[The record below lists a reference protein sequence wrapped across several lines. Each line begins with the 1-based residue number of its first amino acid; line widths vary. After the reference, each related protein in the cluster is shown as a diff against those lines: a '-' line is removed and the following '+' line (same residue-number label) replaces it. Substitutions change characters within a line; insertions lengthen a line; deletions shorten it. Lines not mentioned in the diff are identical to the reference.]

1 MNKKDNSFPYS
12 WIVICLLFVAA
23 CNDTKRPPQKDIA
36 VSPEQLNEK
45 AVDNIKTLLEYA
57 KKNNGDIGDSLVLF
71 NDTLVRYSYE
81 KNYYAVFWSYKEQWK
96 PYGDSL
102 FQFLENAR
110 LFGLFPEDYHYAE
123 LSAIRK
129 RFEIDSLGQND
140 RRDAALWSRAD
151 LLLTDAFIRVMKDV
165 KLGRLAK
172 DSITMR
178 TDSVLSNDL
187 CPRQLNIVKQS
198 GSILRAIEPLEPRHK
213 GYQLLK
219 AGLKKFLDSADY
231 RQLTI
236 VPSPSKDSMA
246 IYKKALQTR
255 LYEGGF
261 LSQDSI
267 AADSVTIAA
276 AVKNF
281 QKKEHITVDGKAGAG
296 TIRLLNLSDREKFIR
311 IAITMDRYKM
321 LPDTMPTRYVWV
333 NLPSYYMRLVDADS
347 IKMVSKII
355 CGKPVTRTPV
365 LTSAIYN
372 MVTYPQW
379 TMPESIIVKE
389 VLPGVKK
396 DTAYF
401 RKKGYSLIDATGNE
415 VDPQTVDWKKYRKGI
430 PYKVVQG
437 SGDDNALGVLK
448 FNFSN
453 KYAVYLH
460 DTNQRYL
467 FGQTTRS
474 LSHGCVRVQEWQ
486 KLAYA
491 ILHYDDT
498 DSLKISVKEDSLN
511 SWLSQKVKRTLPI
524 RNKLPV
530 YIRYFTCEGK
540 DNGIVFYDDM
550 YGEDK
555 LLREKY
561 FANK

>member
-1 MNKKDNSFPYS
+1 MNKKDHSFPYA
-12 WIVICLLFVAA
+12 WIIVCLLFVAA
-23 CNDTKRPPQKDIA
+23 CSDTKRPPQKDIA
-36 VSPEQLNEK
+36 VSPEQLNKK
-45 AVDNIKTLLEYA
+45 AIDNIKTLLDYA
-57 KKNNGDIGDSLVLF
+57 EDNKGDIGDSLVLF

-81 KNYYAVFWSYKEQWK
+81 KNYYAVLWSYQEQWK

-110 LFGLFPEDYHYAE
+110 QFGLFPEDYHYAE
-123 LSAIRK
+123 LSGIRK
-129 RFEIDSLGQND
+129 RFEADTLGQAD

-151 LLLTDAFIRVMKDV
+151 LLLTDAFIRVTKDV

-178 TDSVLSNDL
+178 TDSVLSNDFY
-187 CPRQLNIVKQS
+187 PRQLNIVKQS

-231 RQLTI
+231 RPLTI
-236 VPSPSKDSMA
+236 VPLPSKDSIA
-246 IYKKALQTR
+246 VYKRALQTR

-261 LSQDSI
+261 LSNDSVG
-267 AADSVTIAA
+267 ADSATIAA
-276 AVKNF
+276 AVKKF

-321 LPDTMPTRYVWV
+321 LPDTMPARYVWV

-355 CGKPVTRTPV
+355 CGKSVTRTPV

-379 TMPESIIVKE
+379 TMPVSIIVKE

-396 DTAYF
+396 DTGYF
-401 RKKGYSLIDATGNE
+401 RKKGYSLIDAAGNE
-415 VDPQTVDWKKYRKGI
+415 VDPQTVDWKKYHKGI

-467 FGQTTRS
+467 FAQTIRS